1 MLDSNFQVNDSEKFN
16 FLCHKL
22 INSKY
27 CCRRDYSE
35 NCIPKSD
42 CLKLIA
48 NSEQILSSI
57 AARRLLTYEK
67 IAEPISNK
75 VKNLDQLRDDFRH
88 KFFTRDEAERLE
100 RLNQK
105 AELKETA
112 RQEAAKR
119 EKTLINKEKS

>member
-1 MLDSNFQVNDSEKFN
+1 MTFIQFQFDLSYYFN
-16 FLCHKL
+16 RFDTFQF
-22 INSKY
+22 

-42 CLKLIA
+42 CLQLIA

-67 IAEPISNK
+67 IAEPMSNG
-75 VKNLDQLRDDFRH
+75 VKNLDELRDDFRQ

-105 AELKETA
+105 AELRETA
-112 RQEAAKR
+112 RQAAAKR
-119 EKTLINKEKS
+119 GKTLIDKEKS

>member
-1 MLDSNFQVNDSEKFN
+1 M
-16 FLCHKL
+16 
-22 INSKY
+22 
-27 CCRRDYSE
+27 
-35 NCIPKSD
+35 
-42 CLKLIA
+42 KLIA